1 MRGPGSLRFAFFGYY
16 SSPPP
21 FCPLLHKF
29 DNRYGLS
36 FEFPFVSANIHAP
49 TGLTPSITSLNG
61 TLLAVMYVTGDVQ
74 MMQAFGGLLPVGIA
88 QV

>member
-1 MRGPGSLRFAFFGYY
+1 MVSVII
-16 SSPPP
+16 SSVLVDFPVWV
-21 FCPLLHKF
+21 CAHKIV
-29 DNRYGLS
+29 NRYGLS